1 MDHQK
6 EKGSSYYNPHVLL
19 LPYPTQGHL
28 NPILQFAKRL
38 VSKGIKATLVT
49 TIFVHNSLHLATT
62 PTSNLNIDFETI
74 SDGYDTTGRSIS
86 QIEAYLQTFRVVGSR
101 TLADLITRLRDS
113 GRPVHALV
121 YDSFLPWAL
130 DVAKDFGLA
139 GAAFFTQSFA
149 VNTIYYHVHKGL
161 LRLPLSEKTVSLP
174 TLPPLD
180 ISDIPSFVNS
190 PESYPAH
197 YHMVVNQFSNI
208 DKADL
213 VIFNGFQEL
222 ENKTVE
228 WMEKLWPPI
237 RAVGPTVPSMYLDK
251 RLENDKD
258 YSIYLWK
265 PNTDAC
271 ISWLNDKSLRSV
283 VYVSFGSLSALEAEQ
298 MRELAWGL
306 KRSNNCFL
314 WVVRESEET
323 KLPLELFK
331 DETFEKGLI
340 VNWCPQLAVLAHKS
354 VGCFVTHCGFNST
367 LEALSLGV
375 PLVAMPQWTDQMTN
389 AKYVED
395 VWGVGIRA
403 RPDEKGI
410 VRREV
415 VENCIKELMEGE
427 KGKEIKK
434 NVIKW
439 RDLAR
444 EAVSQG
450 GSSDRNID
458 EFIAKLAS

>member
-6 EKGSSYYNPHVLL
+6 EKRSSYYNPHVLL
-19 LPYPTQGHL
+19 LPYPTQSHL
-28 NPILQFAKRL
+28 NPMLQFAKRL

-74 SDGYDTTGRSIS
+74 SDGYDSTGRSVS
-86 QIEAYLQTFRVVGSR
+86 QIKAYLETFRVVGSR
-101 TLADLITRLRDS
+101 NLADLITRLRDS
-113 GRPVHALV
+113 GRQVDALV

-139 GAAFFTQSFA
+139 RAAFFTQSFA

-190 PESYPAH
+190 PESYPAQ
-197 YHMVVNQFSNI
+197 YHMV
-208 DKADL
+208 
-213 VIFNGFQEL
+213 
-222 ENKTVE
+222 TVE

-265 PNTDAC
+265 PNNDTC
-271 ISWLNDKSLRSV
+271 ISWLNDKSLGSI

-298 MRELAWGL
+298 MRKLAWGL
-306 KRSNNCFL
+306 KRSNHYFL

-340 VNWCPQLAVLAHKS
+340 VNWCPQLAGLAHKS
-354 VGCFVTHCGFNST
+354 
-367 LEALSLGV
+367 
-375 PLVAMPQWTDQMTN
+375 TDQTTN

-403 RPDEKGI
+403 RPDENGI

-415 VENCIKELMEGE
+415 LENCIKELLEGE

-434 NVIKW
+434 NVIEW
-439 RDLAR
+439 RD
-444 EAVSQG
+444 
-450 GSSDRNID
+450 
-458 EFIAKLAS
+458 